1 MAAACLITLPG
12 EAWPEGQKE
21 PRDAWPLRQK
31 AQIEAATER
40 EELAEQER
48 LEARTDLNKAVRV
61 VEHFKERGINYFNTK
76 LRPIKWQGITEEKFV
91 EVASET
97 ERFITRYI
105 AMVDQLEYVLHRA
118 NKLKMWIF
126 KEIDILE
133 DADKTIAI
141 WMDQMARLRKWQA
154 DNFGQV

>member
-1 MAAACLITLPG
+1 MNAAYLITL
-12 EAWPEGQKE
+12 PEGQKE
-21 PRDAWPLRQK
+21 PRDAWPLLYT

-48 LEARTDLNKAVRV
+48 LEARAVLDRAARV
-61 VEHFKERGINYFNTK
+61 VEHFKERGIEYFNTE
-76 LRPIKWQGITEEKFV
+76 LRPVDWLEISEEKVV
-91 EVASET
+91 ELASET
-97 ERFITRYI
+97 ERFITRYM
-105 AMVDQLEYVLHRA
+105 AAVEQLEYALHVA
-118 NKLKMWIF
+118 TKLEMWVF
-126 KEIDILE
+126 KEIDLLE